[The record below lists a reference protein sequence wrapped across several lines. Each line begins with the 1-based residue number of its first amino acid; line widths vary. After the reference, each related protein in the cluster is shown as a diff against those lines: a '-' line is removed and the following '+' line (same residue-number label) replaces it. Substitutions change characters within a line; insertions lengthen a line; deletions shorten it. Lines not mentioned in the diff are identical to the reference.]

1 MRCKNIDEF
10 CFVHLVRRRYG
21 SFIAFVVHN
30 EQEKKTFTCISYDV
44 QKNTVSNKISHYDF
58 THTYSYIYTYRMYI
72 YLKFRLSI
80 KNQKRDQIGMHKER
94 CARIEFG
101 VIKFLIFSLFLRHL
115 GSDRATSV
123 APPKL

>member
-1 MRCKNIDEF
+1 M
-10 CFVHLVRRRYG
+10 HLVRRRYG

-44 QKNTVSNKISHYDF
+44 QKNAVSNKISHKVNY
-58 THTYSYIYTYRMYI
+58 YTCRMYI

-80 KNQKRDQIGMHKER
+80 KKQKRDHIGMHKER
-94 CARIEFG
+94 GARIEVG

-115 GSDRATSV
+115 GLDRASNSSFD
-123 APPKL
+123 